1 MRILF
6 FGDVVGKIGRR
17 ALAEV
22 IPDARKEI
30 NPDVII
36 VNGENMAHGLGI
48 TRNTLEEVL
57 ACGVDVVT
65 TGNHIG
71 AKEEFSAILAEH
83 GSRVLRPANY
93 PPAVPGRGVHLLDVG
108 SRRLAVINLLG
119 RVFMHEV
126 PDCPFRTFDALMHT
140 PEVANADAVI
150 VDFHAEATSEKN
162 ALGWHINGRAHAMVG
177 SHTHVPTADTKIL
190 PGGTAYV
197 TDMGMVGGRDG
208 VIGVQ
213 KEGPLQGF
221 LTQLSTRFEVIE
233 SGTAQV
239 NAVIID
245 IDPARK
251 RATAIQRF
259 DKEVSIV

>member
-6 FGDVVGKIGRR
+6 FGDVVGKIGRK
-17 ALAEV
+17 ALANVVPE
-22 IPDARKEI
+22 ARKEL
-30 NPDVII
+30 NPDVVI

-48 TRNTLEEVL
+48 TRSTLEEVL
-57 ACGVDVVT
+57 ACGVDAVT

-71 AKEEFSAILAEH
+71 AKEEFSAILAAH

-93 PPAVPGRGVHLLDVG
+93 PPSVPGRGVHLLDVG
-108 SRRLAVINLLG
+108 SRKVAVINLMG
-119 RVFMHEV
+119 RVFMHEIL
-126 PDCPFRTFDALMHT
+126 DCPFRTFDALMHA
-140 PEVANADAVI
+140 PEVAGADVII

-177 SHTHVPTADTKIL
+177 SHTHVPSADAKIL

-233 SGTAQV
+233 SGIAQV
-239 NAVIID
+239 NAVVID
-245 IDPARK
+245 IDLSSR
-251 RATAIQRF
+251 RATSIQRF